1 MKYLF
6 KNEQKTVMEPTRD
19 MREVCLGQIH
29 QDVVDVEHELLV
41 VYGAGNRHIDDC
53 FSHIDGGANNV
64 YKHCIEGA

>member
-41 VYGAGNRHIDDC
+41 LYGAGN
-53 FSHIDGGANNV
+53 SHIDGGANNI